1 MAISNGTFPP
11 EGAGRFSPQKCG
23 TGRVSTAKSG
33 RDPDWAILSSTRI
46 AVLAIWVLRRLKG
59 CRQFRATQALRWLVD
74 RFTLPCDRGIITNK
88 HITCE
93 LFLDNG
99 ESYVFWRKCCAK
111 VSCLSWMSYI
121 VALCSSCSFFF
132 FIWFF
137 SRLHYVG
144 LLWGH
149 DAKQATVL

>member
-1 MAISNGTFPP
+1 MAHFHRRVRVASVRKSAARVAFPP
-11 EGAGRFSPQKCG
+11 PKVG
-23 TGRVSTAKSG
+23 V
-33 RDPDWAILSSTRI
+33 TRTEPYW

-59 CRQFRATQALRWLVD
+59 CRQVRATQALRWLVD